1 MSDLKLQQD
10 ELELLASYEAE
21 EWKSVKKLKEQKEQN
36 RAYARAT
43 FRKDKRVNI
52 RISEKDLL
60 DLQKRAIRQGI
71 PYQTLLYSVLHI
83 IRKRRADGEIKK
95 HTFTTCTNPLYSS
108 FDLSMPVMNIGHV
121 IVLMLL
127 GGQSRLSPRLQ
138 NSITARLWTRACF
151 AD

>member
-10 ELELLASYEAE
+10 ELELLASYEAG
-21 EWKSVKKLKEQKEQN
+21 EWKSVKKLKEQKEQY

-71 PYQTLLYSVLHI
+71 PYQTLLSSVLH
-83 IRKRRADGEIKK
+83 KYANGALTEK
-95 HTFTTCTNPLYSS
+95 
-108 FDLSMPVMNIGHV
+108 
-121 IVLMLL
+121 
-127 GGQSRLSPRLQ
+127 
-138 NSITARLWTRACF
+138 
-151 AD
+151 